1 MWRMTKVTE
10 MWRVEDLSV
19 SKYFSKKMCWLGAY
33 GERWKANCRED

>member
-10 MWRVEDLSV
+10 MRKVEDLSV
-19 SKYFSKKMCWLGAY
+19 SKYFSKMCWLGAY